1 MTKTHI
7 ILTVLL
13 TLFGY
18 NAATAKEVKDTLISD
33 AGDRIILT
41 YSVTNSGGQV
51 SVKFTNAQKKLG
63 SQHQK
68 KYKKLD
74 EVAIVFF
81 DRNGNY
87 ADMKFDGMETSAFMV
102 PAGATYTRSKDGYF
116 LLNDYPTLQL
126 SLQQGE
132 TPQLHL
138 PLFLASYE
146 GKRHYKVFAQCGTLT
161 IDTKQ
166 PKKVGGSK
174 TGGGASSR
182 NGGGSDVYA
191 ANADN
196 LEIVDGTE
204 ELEDEGLSPS
214 EEALI
219 RINSLKSML
228 EDAEE
233 YPFDEELTHE
243 AAMLRELRMKV
254 TDDDD
259 VVAQIAEALEL
270 YSAKKKELAGE
281 AKGAAAAKE
290 AAAAQAAEAAQAR
303 NDSIAASQLLQSEE
317 DKKNMMWIGGGI
329 AGLIALFMGGKQI
342 MQMVNQH
349 KMQKQQQ
356 AIMNNMMKMAQQ
368 QSAGIPG
375 MPDMNNIPGMPNTG
389 NIPGMP
395 NNMANIP
402 GMPKASDIPG
412 LSEATAAVNGATAT
426 AKQAQQQVRSMSR
439 EAEAAREKLK
449 SLRTAKQGKTETA
462 TGAESAPA
470 TQQQS
475 HWVQSSTT
483 STPTHTSLNDAIP
496 TKYKRLAPKRK
507 GSQNT

>member
-74 EVAIVFF
+74 EVAVVFF

-356 AIMNNMMKMAQQ
+356 AIMNN
-368 QSAGIPG
+368 
-375 MPDMNNIPGMPNTG
+375 IPGMPNTG

-475 HWVQSSTT
+475 RWVQSSTT